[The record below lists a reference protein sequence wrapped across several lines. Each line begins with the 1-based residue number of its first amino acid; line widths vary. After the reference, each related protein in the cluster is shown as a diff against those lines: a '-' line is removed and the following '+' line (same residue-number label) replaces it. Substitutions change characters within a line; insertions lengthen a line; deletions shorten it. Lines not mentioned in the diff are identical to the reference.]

1 MEPHTN
7 VACAVSDSCAV
18 VLVELLLVALAAVD
32 AANGATEI
40 TARAAA
46 PRNRRLFWLTSE

>member
-1 MEPHTN
+1 
-7 VACAVSDSCAV
+7 V